1 MLNSV
6 DLQFYMVNEDRRGLK
21 ILCWWD
27 KIDCYNVL
35 HRHLMVSRGYEIIVY
50 INIGVIK
57 GLFELSHEVNDG
69 TDGGWKWYVK
79 V

>member
-6 DLQFYMVNEDRRGLK
+6 DLQFYIVNEDRGGLK
-21 ILCWWD
+21 VLCWWD
-27 KIDCYNVL
+27 KIDCYNV
-35 HRHLMVSRGYEIIVY
+35 LMVSRGYEIIVY

-69 TDGGWKWYVK
+69 TNGGWKWYVK

>member
-21 ILCWWD
+21 VLCWWD

-35 HRHLMVSRGYEIIVY
+35 MVSRGYEIIVC

-57 GLFELSHEVNDG
+57 GFLELLHEVNDG
-69 TDGGWKWYVK
+69 GWKCYVK

>member
-1 MLNSV
+1 
-6 DLQFYMVNEDRRGLK
+6 
-21 ILCWWD
+21 
-27 KIDCYNVL
+27 
-35 HRHLMVSRGYEIIVY
+35 MVSRGREIIVY

-69 TDGGWKWYVK
+69 KNSGWKGYVK

>member
-21 ILCWWD
+21 VLCWWD
-27 KIDCYNVL
+27 KIDCYNV
-35 HRHLMVSRGYEIIVY
+35 LMVSRGYEIIVY

-57 GLFELSHEVNDG
+57 GFLELLHEVNDG
-69 TDGGWKWYVK
+69 TNGGWKWYVK

>member
-6 DLQFYMVNEDRRGLK
+6 DLQPYMVNEDRRGLK
-21 ILCWWD
+21 VLCWWD

-50 INIGVIK
+50 INIGGIK
-57 GLFELSHEVNDG
+57 GFFELLHEVDSG

>member
-6 DLQFYMVNEDRRGLK
+6 DLQSYMVNEDRRGLK
-21 ILCWWD
+21 VLCWWD

-35 HRHLMVSRGYEIIVY
+35 HSHFMVSRCYEIIVY

-57 GLFELSHEVNDG
+57 SLFELPHEVNDG
-69 TDGGWKWYVK
+69 ANGGWKWYVK

>member
-6 DLQFYMVNEDRRGLK
+6 DLQFYIVNEDRGGLK
-21 ILCWWD
+21 VLCWWD

-57 GLFELSHEVNDG
+57 GFLELLHEVN
-69 TDGGWKWYVK
+69 DGGWKWYVK

>member
-6 DLQFYMVNEDRRGLK
+6 DLQFYMVNEDRGGLK
-21 ILCWWD
+21 VLCWWD

-35 HRHLMVSRGYEIIVY
+35 HRHVMVSRGYEIIVY

-69 TDGGWKWYVK
+69 TNGGWKLYVK